1 MTLDPHARLDELE
14 ALAVGGHDGYGA
26 PLDLRVRAHAETL
39 FDALTT
45 ERLPPPYVYRSES
58 GGLQAEWTFG
68 SHEVS
73 VELSPTRA
81 YAHVVDVDSGWMDE
95 LRAKVSGARSLAPI
109 LAFVARFAS

>member
-14 ALAVGGHDGYGA
+14 TLAVGGHDGYGA
-26 PLDLRVRAHAETL
+26 PLDPRVRAHAETF

-58 GGLQAEWTFG
+58 GGIQAEWTF
-68 SHEVS
+68 
-73 VELSPTRA
+73 
-81 YAHVVDVDSGWMDE
+81 DSGWMDE

-109 LAFVARFAS
+109 LAFVARFAT